1 MIDVHT
7 LLIFGVASFA
17 LCVTPGPDI
26 LLIAAR
32 SAAQGR
38 TAGLLTHL
46 GVAAGSAF
54 HAILL
59 AVGLSQLFLA
69 VPHAYDTVRLL
80 GAAYLLYLAWSAF
93 TERNSFSS
101 SLPLHNRRSYFV
113 IFKQGFYSNLL
124 NPKVALFYLALF
136 PQFLDP
142 NKGSITF
149 QVLVLALVLQVVGL
163 LVHGVAIWLA
173 GGARRML
180 EDGQRF
186 AKLSWIF
193 LGTMFGAL
201 AARLVFDDS
210 R

>member
-1 MIDVHT
+1 MIDVQT

-17 LCVTPGPDI
+17 LCATPGPDM
-26 LLIAAR
+26 LLVAAR

-46 GVAAGSAF
+46 GVAAGSAV

-59 AVGLSQLFLA
+59 SVGLSQLFLA
-69 VPHAYDTVRLL
+69 VPYAYDAVRFL

-93 TERNSFSS
+93 TERRSFSS
-101 SLPLHNRRSYFV
+101 SSPSNNRRSYFV

-142 NKGSITF
+142 NKGSITL
-149 QVLVLALVLQVVGL
+149 QVLILALVLQAVGL
-163 LVHGVAIWLA
+163 LVHGVVIWLA
-173 GGARRML
+173 GSARRML

-186 AKLSWIF
+186 AKWSRIF
-193 LGTMFGAL
+193 LGTVFGAL